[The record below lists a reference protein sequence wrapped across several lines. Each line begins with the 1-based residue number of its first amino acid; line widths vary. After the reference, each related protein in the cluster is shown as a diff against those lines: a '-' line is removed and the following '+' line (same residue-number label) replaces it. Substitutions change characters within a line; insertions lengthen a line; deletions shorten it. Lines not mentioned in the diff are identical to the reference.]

1 MVMVRGLLTLLV
13 VGSAQ
18 LAFAQPKPA
27 MAPLVGATELAKLT
41 APAGFIDDVVAADDQ
56 RIAYVVAD
64 TATKAELHVVI
75 DATKQEQ
82 VIDLSAVTLHP
93 VALSLI
99 GARAF
104 VVGVTD
110 DGSQVAALFD
120 LVERS
125 KTKPA
130 GTVVYRLGPATQ
142 ITLVTRD
149 GKQRIAVHKA
159 TTTPTGTVH
168 SVELDAIE
176 NGRRIAGRSLELDPG
191 DKNKRLGLHVNHW
204 SDGFT
209 RAHGIKEGEWDK
221 KEDQRAP
228 DQEASYD
235 LFTGRLEKTKIE
247 DLFEQRRRFQ
257 ALADAGNRLDFIRIA
272 QDNSGLQVWKA
283 GKPRAIELDQPLTNY
298 DLKSLQG
305 VVNADGSAWVALKV
319 DPVNADAVARKKADP
334 EYLDVFRVGTDN
346 KALRKARILATG
358 QRHRFGVV
366 GEKFWLL
373 ERNTGFERGGRSLSL
388 YALQ

>member
-1 MVMVRGLLTLLV
+1 MVTVRGLLTLLV

-27 MAPLVGATELAKLT
+27 PLLGATELARLT
-41 APAGFIDDVVAADDQ
+41 TPAGFIDDVVAADDQ

-64 TATKAELHVVI
+64 TASKAELHVVI
-75 DATKQEQ
+75 NATKQEQ

-93 VALSLI
+93 IALSLI

-104 VVGVTD
+104 VVGVTE

-130 GTVVYRLGPATQ
+130 GTIVYRLAPATQ
-142 ITLVTRD
+142 ITLITRD

-159 TTTPTGTVH
+159 TTTSTGTVH

-176 NGRRIAGRSLELDPG
+176 TGRRIAGRSLALDPG
-191 DKNKRLGLHVNHW
+191 ERNKGLGLRVNHW

-209 RAHGIKEGEWDK
+209 RAYGIKEGEWDK

-228 DQEASYD
+228 DQEATYD
-235 LFTGRLEKTKIE
+235 LITGKLEKQKIE

-257 ALADAGNRLDFIRIA
+257 SLADAGNRLDFIRIA
-272 QDNSGLQVWKA
+272 QDNSGIQVWKA
-283 GKPRAIELDQPLTNY
+283 GRPRAIELDQPLTSY

-305 VVNADGSAWVALKV
+305 VVNADGSAWLVLKV
-319 DPVNADAVARKKADP
+319 DPVNAEAVARKKADP
-334 EYLDVFRVGTDN
+334 EYLDVFHVGTDG

>member
-1 MVMVRGLLTLLV
+1 MVTVRGLLTLLV
-13 VGSAQ
+13 VGSVQ
-18 LAFAQPKPA
+18 LAFAQPRPPV
-27 MAPLVGATELAKLT
+27 APLVGATELVKLT
-41 APAGFIDDVVAADDQ
+41 PPAGFIDDVFAADDQ
-56 RIAYVVAD
+56 RVAYVIAD
-64 TATKAELHVVI
+64 AASKAELHVMI
-75 DATKQEQ
+75 NATKQEQ

-104 VVGVTD
+104 VVGVTE

-130 GTVVYRLGPATQ
+130 GSIVYRLGPATH

-159 TTTPTGTVH
+159 TTTATGTVH
-168 SVELDAIE
+168 SIELDAIE

-191 DKNKRLGLHVNHW
+191 DNNKRLGFHVNHW

-209 RAHGIKEGEWDK
+209 RAHGIKEGVWDK

-235 LFTGRLEKTKIE
+235 LITGKLETKKIE

-283 GKPRAIELDQPLTNY
+283 GKPRAIEIDQPLTSY

-305 VVNADGSAWVALKV
+305 VVNADGSAWVVLKV
-319 DPVNADAVARKKADP
+319 DPVNFDAVARKRADP
-334 EYLDVFRVGTDN
+334 EYLDVFRVGTDS

-366 GEKFWLL
+366 GEKLWLL

-388 YALQ
+388 YAL